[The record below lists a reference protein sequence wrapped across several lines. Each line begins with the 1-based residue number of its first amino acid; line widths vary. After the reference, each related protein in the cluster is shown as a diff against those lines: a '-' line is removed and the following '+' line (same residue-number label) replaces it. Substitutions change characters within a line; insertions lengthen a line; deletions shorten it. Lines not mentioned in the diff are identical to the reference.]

1 MINPF
6 DFSLIQAKTLL
17 IIVLI
22 MFSLTVPLGAV
33 AFRSGNK
40 RLITTT
46 WVLFVGGLLV
56 ISLYLLLYVGW
67 WIAWSPLLPVLL
79 IILIIYKE

>member
-67 WIAWSPLLPVLL
+67 IAWSPLLPVLL
-79 IILIIYKE
+79 IILIIYKK

>member
-22 MFSLTVPLGAV
+22 MFSSPFPWCCSLQ
-33 AFRSGNK
+33 SGNK

-46 WVLFVGGLLV
+46 WVLFDWWSSV
-56 ISLYLLLYVGW
+56 ISLYLLYMWDNG
-67 WIAWSPLLPVLL
+67 
-79 IILIIYKE
+79 